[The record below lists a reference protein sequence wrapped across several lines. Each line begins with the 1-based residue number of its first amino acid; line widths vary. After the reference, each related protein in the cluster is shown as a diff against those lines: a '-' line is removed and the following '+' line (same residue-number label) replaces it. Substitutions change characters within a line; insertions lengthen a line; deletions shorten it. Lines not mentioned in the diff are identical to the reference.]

1 MPRLGRG
8 VYKLFY
14 DIILKKETAE
24 VTKEGTR
31 IIEAKNR
38 GEAMAYGNRGR
49 ALDILAERPTWA
61 WLLPWNAL
69 TWLHLRRIVRD
80 CSAFL
85 RASGREDI
93 L

>member
-1 MPRLGRG
+1 MARNNE
-8 VYKLFY
+8 
-14 DIILKKETAE
+14 IIT
-24 VTKEGTR
+24 EGTR
-31 IIEAKNR
+31 IIEAGNR

-61 WLLPWNAL
+61 WLLPWNVG
-69 TWLHLRRIVRD
+69 TWLHLRHIVGD

-85 RASGREDI
+85 RASGREDM

>member
-1 MPRLGRG
+1 MAVKAL
-8 VYKLFY
+8 
-14 DIILKKETAE
+14 DKELTE
-24 VTKEGTR
+24 VREQKGTR
-31 IIEAKNR
+31 IIKARNWAEAS
-38 GEAMAYGNRGR
+38 AYGNRDT

-61 WLLPWNAL
+61 WLLPWNVG

-85 RASGREDI
+85 RVSGREDM

>member
-1 MPRLGRG
+1 MNTKVKANLALVVR
-8 VYKLFY
+8 
-14 DIILKKETAE
+14 KE
-24 VTKEGTR
+24 EGTR
-31 IIEAKNR
+31 IIKARNR

-61 WLLPWNAL
+61 WLLPWNVG